1 MDGGISSDRHHG
13 SRAGHPH
20 HARGRAGVL
29 DVAVEAG
36 SQATLR
42 GDGRSRARRGPTVAR
57 GPTRGRA
64 VSEGTE
70 PEVIARPDLDAVL
83 AEDKT
88 KELIEEFESEA
99 KTRTFT
105 GLWDGV
111 VTALAVATTLFA
123 LYYAA
128 AGAEIPMTNVVLV
141 PSFRILGQTITTPQI
156 YVMIF
161 LTSILILTF
170 LLYPMHP
177 RFIKS
182 VNVVDVALIG
192 ASIAITAYVFLN
204 FETVIYRVNS
214 PNQTDFVFGVIAI
227 LTVLEAGR
235 RTIGWHL
242 PAIGLAAIAYAYFA
256 DFMPGPFRGPPKD
269 LDDIVSN
276 QYLGLDGMLGT
287 PLQVA
292 ATFIILFTIYGA
304 ILEYTGAGK
313 FYVDL
318 AFALTGRRPTG
329 AARTVTIASFLLGTV
344 SGSGVA
350 TTVTLGS
357 ITYPM
362 LKRAGHDRESS
373 GAILSAGG
381 IGAVISPPV
390 LGPAAFLMAEILGIS
405 YLQVVIMAM
414 MPTILYYLG
423 ILLMIEVDAR
433 RLGARDIALDAP
445 GFWELTKRYWYQYT
459 SLFAIIVFLVA
470 GLSTITAIFWS
481 IIVAIL
487 VSYIRKETSL
497 TPPKLVRALAG
508 GTKQVLSVA
517 ATTAV
522 AGIAVGILLQTG
534 LGLKISSLILTL
546 GFGNLIATL
555 VVSGIVLWV
564 LGLSLPIT
572 ATYLVA
578 VPTVVPALITLGVPA
593 PAAHMFVFYYAVLSE
608 VSPPVALSPFAAA
621 AITGGNPYKTMMLT
635 WKYALPCFLVP
646 FMFTQPD
653 GLAILWT
660 GVTIPQALLASV
672 SAAIG
677 ITALV
682 AGVGGYLLRP
692 TNLVE
697 RGLLILGGVLL
708 VAPGLAADIAG
719 LTLFAIAVALQGT
732 PRLLARL
739 ATRRPA

>member
-1 MDGGISSDRHHG
+1 
-13 SRAGHPH
+13 
-20 HARGRAGVL
+20 
-29 DVAVEAG
+29 
-36 SQATLR
+36 
-42 GDGRSRARRGPTVAR
+42 
-57 GPTRGRA
+57 
-64 VSEGTE
+64 
-70 PEVIARPDLDAVL
+70 
-83 AEDKT
+83 EDKT
-88 KELIEEFESEA
+88 KELIEEFEAEA

-105 GLWDGV
+105 GAWDAF
-111 VTALAVATTLFA
+111 VTSLAVGTTLFA
-123 LYYAA
+123 LYFAA
-128 AGAEIPMTNVVLV
+128 AGAEIPFVGIQLV
-141 PSFRILGQTITTPQI
+141 PSFVLFGQTITTPQI

-161 LTSILILTF
+161 LSAILVLTF

-177 RFIKS
+177 RFIKR
-182 VNVVDVALIG
+182 VNVVDLALVG
-192 ASIAITAYVFLN
+192 ASIAITGYVFLN
-204 FETVIYRVNS
+204 FENVIYRVNS
-214 PNQTDFVFGVIAI
+214 PNEWDFTFGVIAI

-242 PAIGLAAIAYAYFA
+242 PALGLAAMAYAYFA
-256 DFMPGPFRGPPKD
+256 DFMPGPFHGPPKN

-304 ILEYTGAGK
+304 ILDYTGAGK

-390 LGPAAFLMAEILGIS
+390 LGPAAFLMAEIL
-405 YLQVVIMAM
+405 
-414 MPTILYYLG
+414 
-423 ILLMIEVDAR
+423 
-433 RLGARDIALDAP
+433 
-445 GFWELTKRYWYQYT
+445 
-459 SLFAIIVFLVA
+459 
-470 GLSTITAIFWS
+470 
-481 IIVAIL
+481 
-487 VSYIRKETSL
+487 VSYIRTETSL
-497 TPPKLVRALAG
+497 TPPKLIRALAG

-534 LGLKISSLILTL
+534 LGLKISSLILSL
-546 GFGNLIATL
+546 GFGNLVATL

-578 VPTVVPALITLGVPA
+578 VPTVVPAL
-593 PAAHMFVFYYAVLSE
+593 
-608 VSPPVALSPFAAA
+608 
-621 AITGGNPYKTMMLT
+621 
-635 WKYALPCFLVP
+635 
-646 FMFTQPD
+646 
-653 GLAILWT
+653 
-660 GVTIPQALLASV
+660 
-672 SAAIG
+672 
-677 ITALV
+677 
-682 AGVGGYLLRP
+682 
-692 TNLVE
+692 
-697 RGLLILGGVLL
+697 
-708 VAPGLAADIAG
+708 
-719 LTLFAIAVALQGT
+719 
-732 PRLLARL
+732 
-739 ATRRPA
+739 